1 MTQSR
6 HSKKEELK
14 GRGDGVGRRKIQ
26 GKCSQTQSWKT
37 SLCSKRGVL
46 ITCIYCVLCGERSPA
61 PDLERE
67 GLSLSS
73 ALHRHTRCSPGS
85 WRCCTDRQTAK
96 IHMEKNP
103 REGGKAR
110 SVRITLHS
118 TLTTTCSRNPDK
130 SASSLNYL
138 QYKIRYKTYKK
149 LQNLIALRST
159 KISDAQFP
167 LPHV

>member
-1 MTQSR
+1 MEWAGGGFR
-6 HSKKEELK
+6 
-14 GRGDGVGRRKIQ
+14 VN
-26 GKCSQTQSWKT
+26 QSWKT

-46 ITCIYCVLCGERSPA
+46 ITFIYCVLCGERSPA
-61 PDLERE
+61 SDLERE

-73 ALHRHTRCSPGS
+73 ALHWHTRCPPGS
-85 WRCCTDRQTAK
+85 WRMLRRQATPK

-103 REGGKAR
+103 REVGKAR
-110 SVRITLHS
+110 SARITLHS
-118 TLTTTCSRNPDK
+118 TLTTTCSRNRDK
-130 SASSLNYL
+130 PAASLNYL